1 MIHTPTIESDT
12 KTVFGFW
19 VYLMTDMVLFA
30 SLFAMYAV
38 LHANTAGG
46 PSGKDI
52 FNGPLFLTE
61 TLILLT
67 SSFVVGLTMLSARAH
82 KKALVISGL
91 VATIFLGITF
101 LAIELSEFASLV
113 SAGHSWAQSGFLS
126 AYFVLVGT
134 HGLHIFIGL
143 LWAVVLLEHISHKSL
158 SQGNM
163 RKLVLFSL
171 FWHFLDI
178 IWICIFTLVYLLGII

>member
-1 MIHTPTIESDT
+1 MTHVRTIESDT

-19 VYLMTDMVLFA
+19 TYLMTDLVLFA

-46 PSGKDI
+46 PSGRDI
-52 FNGPLFLTE
+52 FSGPVVLAE

-67 SSFVVGLTMLSARAH
+67 SSFVVGLAMLAARAH
-82 KKALVISGL
+82 KKILVISAVVLTMILGIGFLATELAEFSSL
-91 VATIFLGITF
+91 VA
-101 LAIELSEFASLV
+101 
-113 SAGHSWAQSGFLS
+113 AGHSWAQSGFLS
-126 AYFVLVGT
+126 GYFALVGT

-143 LWAVVLLEHISHKSL
+143 IWALMLLEHIAHNGLTQS
-158 SQGNM
+158 NM

>member
-1 MIHTPTIESDT
+1 MTHARPLEEDA

-19 VYLMTDMVLFA
+19 VYLMTDLVLFA

-46 PSGKDI
+46 PSAHELFD
-52 FNGPLFLTE
+52 GPLVLTE

-82 KKALVISGL
+82 KRALVIAGL
-91 VATIFLGITF
+91 VVTMFLGVTF
-101 LAIELSEFASLV
+101 LAIEMAEFASLV
-113 SAGHSWAQSGFLS
+113 AAGHSWAQSGFLS

-134 HGLHIFIGL
+134 HGLHIFVGL
-143 LWAVVLLEHISHKSL
+143 LWALTLFENIVHKGL

-178 IWICIFTLVYLLGII
+178 IWICIFTLVYLVGII

>member
-1 MIHTPTIESDT
+1 MTHTRPLELDV

-19 VYLMTDMVLFA
+19 VYLMTDLVLFA

-38 LHANTAGG
+38 LHANVANG
-46 PSGKDI
+46 PSGHEV
-52 FNGPLFLTE
+52 FNGLLALTE
-61 TLILLT
+61 TLVLLT
-67 SSFVVGLTMLSARAH
+67 SSFVVGLTMFAARAH
-82 KKALVISGL
+82 KRELVI
-91 VATIFLGITF
+91 AGILLTMFFGVTF
-101 LAIELSEFASLV
+101 LAIEIAEFASLV
-113 SAGHSWAQSGFLS
+113 AAGHSWAQSGFLS
-126 AYFVLVGT
+126 AYYVLVGT

-143 LWAVVLLEHISHKSL
+143 IWALTLFENIFHKGL